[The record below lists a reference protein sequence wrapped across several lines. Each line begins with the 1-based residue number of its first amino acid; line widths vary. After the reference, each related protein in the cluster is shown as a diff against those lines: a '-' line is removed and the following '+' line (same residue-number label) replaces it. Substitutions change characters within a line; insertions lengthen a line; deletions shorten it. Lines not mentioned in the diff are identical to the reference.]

1 MNLLDNCHKF
11 CLIIGDTYSRR
22 QRVIIRNRAER
33 VSELLDWKTLGGLYR
48 EARRMALKKIYPDL
62 EMRTSELLAK
72 MPRPLSASSTPVH
85 SDLETDSDTE
95 EQQEHENLAW
105 NDAS

>member
-1 MNLLDNCHKF
+1 MVEHFSLYRRCFPNQVLSNLL
-11 CLIIGDTYSRR
+11 LISRDGAVLLNFIFLNFSTYSRR

-72 MPRPLSASSTPVH
+72 NATSFIRFEYTSS
-85 SDLETDSDTE
+85 
-95 EQQEHENLAW
+95 
-105 NDAS
+105 